1 MEGSGSSA
9 SDHPSSSPPPSPSA
23 SKLLTNLPSRG
34 LFSSSTVVSSNPGG
48 MRVYVCEHETAP
60 PEDQVIRTN
69 QQNILIRSLM
79 IKKQRGDSIS
89 KSGKGTTVA
98 EGSRKRASERLSDA
112 ASAKRPNTQGG
123 SQQEG
128 SHSHLSDKDLHT
140 LTVERLRALLKEKGL
155 SAKGKKDELI
165 ARLKG

>member
-1 MEGSGSSA
+1 MEGSGSSS
-9 SDHPSSSPPPSPSA
+9 SDHPSPSPSPSPSA
-23 SKLLTNLPSRG
+23 SKLLANLPSRG
-34 LFSSSTVVSSNPGG
+34 LFSSSAIVSSNPRGLC
-48 MRVYVCEHETAP
+48 VYVCEHETAP

-89 KSGKGTTVA
+89 KSGKGATVA
-98 EGSRKRASERLSDA
+98 EGSRKRSSERLSDA
-112 ASAKRPNTQGG
+112 ASAKRPNT
-123 SQQEG
+123 QEG

-155 SAKGKKDELI
+155 SARGKKDELI
-165 ARLKG
+165 ARLKE